1 MYNKS
6 RRWNMAIAS
15 VVENLEKMKTELQ
28 QLLEELVVNH
38 SSIYRWNNPSSGFLN
53 VSGDSKWKE
62 LEPTG
67 RQIQSKLL
75 EQYRRFNSIL
85 RALFREQP
93 ENTLKTFAETERTIL
108 ATIEQNKYT
117 WATTTEKPL
126 REAKEALAIQYE
138 LVSRLYD
145 SSTGQTC
152 YVPDTN
158 ALLYNPNLETWRF
171 KDILSFSIRNCSTP
185 SKKLLTSSL

>member
-1 MYNKS
+1 
-6 RRWNMAIAS
+6 MAIAS
-15 VVENLEKMKTELQ
+15 VIKNLEEMKTELQ

-62 LEPTG
+62 LEPNG

-93 ENTLKTFAETERTIL
+93 QDTLKTFAETERTIL

-126 REAKEALAIQYE
+126 REAK
-138 LVSRLYD
+138 YD
-145 SSTGQTC
+145 
-152 YVPDTN
+152 PTN
-158 ALLYNPNLETWRF
+158 INSVFDFFTYLQKR
-171 KDILSFSIRNCSTP
+171 
-185 SKKLLTSSL
+185 